1 MKTVDQLK
9 AAWESTPR
17 DNPWEEL
24 GLEEIVA
31 FAQEDANHVFADS
44 LCKRS
49 NLEAKPRAECSA
61 PLKGELNEH

>member
-49 NLEAKPRAECSA
+49 NLGAKPRAECSA
-61 PLKGELNEH
+61 PLKEN